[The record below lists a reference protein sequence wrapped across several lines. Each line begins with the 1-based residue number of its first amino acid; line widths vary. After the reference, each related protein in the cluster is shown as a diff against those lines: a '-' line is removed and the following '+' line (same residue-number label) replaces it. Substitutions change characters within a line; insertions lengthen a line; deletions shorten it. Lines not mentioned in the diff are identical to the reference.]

1 MSLSDIRF
9 ALRRAS
15 RWWWCFFSSFCSSRL
30 SVSSRLGTLLV
41 VRTDMIEG
49 AGVGGGGAGG
59 GGADRLRAIPSASAK
74 GCGCSSS
81 SRSCTLGSPRGSG
94 TAKGCRYFGFAAAR
108 TEDDVGAS
116 LGVLPEL
123 ASAKLTWW
131 LDGVRCVPSESA
143 ERERADRSESL
154 PCPSEAAAAA
164 ASSGSMPELF
174 RDAV

>member
-1 MSLSDIRF
+1 M
-9 ALRRAS
+9 
-15 RWWWCFFSSFCSSRL
+15 
-30 SVSSRLGTLLV
+30 SSRLGTLL

-59 GGADRLRAIPSASAK
+59 GGADRLRAIPSASAN

-116 LGVLPEL
+116 TLGVLAEL

-164 ASSGSMPELF
+164 SSGSMPELF